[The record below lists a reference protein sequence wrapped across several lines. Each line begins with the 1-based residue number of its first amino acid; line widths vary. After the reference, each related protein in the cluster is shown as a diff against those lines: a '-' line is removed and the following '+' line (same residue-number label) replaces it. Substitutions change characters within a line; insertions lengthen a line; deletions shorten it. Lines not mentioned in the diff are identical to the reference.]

1 MKIDWGFFM
10 DKEKIIFRARGP
22 VYTHFALV
30 ILLFYVIFWDLKS
43 GIVQVISGGV
53 LIILGEFIRIWCASY
68 IGTCGRAM
76 SLDVK
81 RLRVSGPYSFVR
93 NPIYIGNF
101 IWSAGLAVLANFPYV
116 IPYFWACLIILYISI
131 IPYEEKYLAD
141 TFGEEYKNYSSKVN
155 RIIPVFGKKR
165 NKEKSEYEIRLGLK
179 NEIHVIIYLVIS
191 TAVFITLTAIRGGF
205 AVK

>member
-1 MKIDWGFFM
+1 M

-116 IPYFWACLIILYISI
+116 TVLLGVFDNFIHIDYSLRGKIFGGYFWRR
-131 IPYEEKYLAD
+131 
-141 TFGEEYKNYSSKVN
+141 V
-155 RIIPVFGKKR
+155 
-165 NKEKSEYEIRLGLK
+165 
-179 NEIHVIIYLVIS
+179 
-191 TAVFITLTAIRGGF
+191 
-205 AVK
+205 